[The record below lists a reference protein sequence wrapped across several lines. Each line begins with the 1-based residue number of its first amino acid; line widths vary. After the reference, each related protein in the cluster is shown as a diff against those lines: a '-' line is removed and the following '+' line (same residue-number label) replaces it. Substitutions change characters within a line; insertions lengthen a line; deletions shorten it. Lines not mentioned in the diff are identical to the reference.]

1 MREVKSGSQFRKD
14 LKRYK
19 NDHVKLKKLYDIVG
33 FLERG
38 EDVPKEFKP
47 HMLTG
52 DYAGYME
59 CHVENDFLLIWI
71 DDEIVKLIRLG
82 SHSELFGVIRKEQ
95 KTINILTNFSHNK
108 LTYRKSPPH
117 TQPSDS
123 WYKPGMTL

>member
-33 FLERG
+33 FMERG

-52 DYAGYME
+52 DYVGYME

-82 SHSELFGVIRKEQ
+82 SHSELFGESKKR
-95 KTINILTNFSHNK
+95 
-108 LTYRKSPPH
+108 
-117 TQPSDS
+117 
-123 WYKPGMTL
+123 

>member
-117 TQPSDS
+117 PHPSAS
-123 WYKPGMTL
+123 RSQPGMTL